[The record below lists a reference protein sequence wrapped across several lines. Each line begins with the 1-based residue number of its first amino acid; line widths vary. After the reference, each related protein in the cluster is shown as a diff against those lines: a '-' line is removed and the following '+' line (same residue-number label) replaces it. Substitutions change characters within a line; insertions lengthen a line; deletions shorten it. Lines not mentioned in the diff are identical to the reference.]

1 MREKTK
7 KLKATRNVLGLISFL
22 LCYMPLLVALGIGF
36 SYTSDAGRVSLTIS
50 CAVALLLTI
59 INTLMKYSIRSTMWV
74 LLLGIYLALDN
85 VMPYLIAIAICTIVD
100 EFIISPLYRSTKN
113 KYTINK
119 EIDDAREAN

>member
-1 MREKTK
+1 
-7 KLKATRNVLGLISFL
+7 
-22 LCYMPLLVALGIGF
+22 
-36 SYTSDAGRVSLTIS
+36 
-50 CAVALLLTI
+50 
-59 INTLMKYSIRSTMWV
+59 MWV

-100 EFIISPLYRSTKN
+100 EFIISPIYRSTKN

>member
-7 KLKATRNVLGLISFL
+7 KLKATRNALGLISFL

-100 EFIISPLYRSTKN
+100 EFIISPIYRNTKN

>member
-36 SYTSDAGRVSLTIS
+36 SYTSDSGRVSLTIS

-100 EFIISPLYRSTKN
+100 EFIISPIYRSAKN

>member
-7 KLKATRNVLGLISFL
+7 KLKATRNALGLISFL

-100 EFIISPLYRSTKN
+100 EFIISPMYRNTKN